1 MSDAGTRF
9 TLELHG
15 NADRA
20 RCTARHVRRRD
31 GRDERE
37 NRGSRD
43 GGSSSRASP
52 RRLPPCRNA
61 LQSSC
66 GSSGGSSR
74 STPAGSPC
82 APPSGTG
89 TSRWPPRARPPLSR
103 LLRPSRGRRRGGP
116 ARSQP
121 SPAADAGQRDPE
133 PPCPRSAPGPT
144 ICSRRVPRRPEWP
157 GGPRRAWCSPSGAT
171 SCAPRAARRP
181 PVGARHPA
189 RCDGSGLSRSDTGAA
204 AIPTA
209 LRRPSAR
216 PPRVRSDCRL
226 PAIGRSADG
235 AGRAPGM

>member
-89 TSRWPPRARPPLSR
+89 TSRWPPRARPPFRDYFGRPEADDVVDQPGLS
-103 LLRPSRGRRRGGP
+103 
-116 ARSQP
+116 
-121 SPAADAGQRDPE
+121 
-133 PPCPRSAPGPT
+133 C
-144 ICSRRVPRRPEWP
+144 RRPPMPASEIPNPLSEVRAWADHLLP
-157 GGPRRAWCSPSGAT
+157 AGAETARIVGRAEAAWCSPAGAT

-216 PPRVRSDCRL
+216 PPRVRSDCWL